1 MTNEDIRPTV
11 RISINH
17 TVRAKMLLI
26 KCTAGSQVLI
36 QEFLV
41 HIEKISLTYCRIQ
54 FVNSKIMRLDFYHE
68 PGKER

>member
-1 MTNEDIRPTV
+1 MNVSVNVPHMTCDSYASLPTMTNEDIRQTV
-11 RISINH
+11 RIPINH

-41 HIEKISLTYCRIQ
+41 HIEKIS
-54 FVNSKIMRLDFYHE
+54 
-68 PGKER
+68 